1 MQLEYGVE
9 YYPNLD
15 EGPQWQELAESEFL
29 ELIAQHN
36 KRGID
41 ARLEYERFTMFDNGR
56 EGKRLT
62 LVDEWGVYYG

>member
-9 YYPNLD
+9 YFPNYG
-15 EGPQWQELAESEFL
+15 ESEQWQELAEYEFL

-41 ARLEYERFTMFDNGR
+41 ARLEYESFTTFDNGR
-56 EGKRLT
+56 DGKRLT
-62 LVDEWGVYYG
+62 LVDEWGLYYG